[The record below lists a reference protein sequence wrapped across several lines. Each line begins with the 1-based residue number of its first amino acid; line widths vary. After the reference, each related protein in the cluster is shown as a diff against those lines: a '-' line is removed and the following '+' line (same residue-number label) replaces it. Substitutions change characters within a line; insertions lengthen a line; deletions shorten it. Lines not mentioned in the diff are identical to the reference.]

1 MKYFFFILAPII
13 IYFFNSYLKNISL
26 IKNYSGEI
34 HQKFVG
40 EKKVPLS
47 GGIFLIFIL
56 LFFFL
61 QDQLILC
68 FFLLL
73 IFLIGFSSDISFVTS
88 PARRLVFQSLVTLIF
103 VFSLDVQIFS
113 TRVIFLDHILSYYIP
128 SLIFTSFCL
137 IILMNGTNFIDGL
150 NGLVIGYYLIVLL
163 ILFKLGLLNDLFINN
178 SELQFFVYFLFI
190 LFLLNIKNKLY
201 LGDSG
206 SYLLSFF
213 IGYILILI
221 YNGNLIFSPFF
232 IVLLLWYPCFENLFS
247 IIRKFRLKK
256 SPVKPDNRHFHH
268 FFVNFFKKENEI

>member
-1 MKYFFFILAPII
+1 
-13 IYFFNSYLKNISL
+13 
-26 IKNYSGEI
+26 
-34 HQKFVG
+34 
-40 EKKVPLS
+40 
-47 GGIFLIFIL
+47 
-56 LFFFL
+56 
-61 QDQLILC
+61 
-68 FFLLL
+68 
-73 IFLIGFSSDISFVTS
+73 
-88 PARRLVFQSLVTLIF
+88 
-103 VFSLDVQIFS
+103 
-113 TRVIFLDHILSYYIP
+113 
-128 SLIFTSFCL
+128 
-137 IILMNGTNFIDGL
+137 MNGTNFIDGL

-247 IIRKFRLKK
+247 IIRKFRLK
-256 SPVKPDNRHFHH
+256 NHQ
-268 FFVNFFKKENEI
+268 

>member
-1 MKYFFFILAPII
+1 M
-13 IYFFNSYLKNISL
+13 
-26 IKNYSGEI
+26 
-34 HQKFVG
+34 
-40 EKKVPLS
+40 
-47 GGIFLIFIL
+47 
-56 LFFFL
+56 
-61 QDQLILC
+61 
-68 FFLLL
+68 
-73 IFLIGFSSDISFVTS
+73 TS

-268 FFVNFFKKENEI
+268 LLFLFLKRKMKSKNNIINNYSSFIINFYNLIIFYFASLNIYSSQYLIILVLLNIIIYVVVYLKLVDFLFKSKI